1 MEPEGVENH
10 REKYKL
16 AEERN
21 DKRGGGD
28 DLGEEE
34 EEHSEGE
41 QDGNGERHLQKI

>member
-1 MEPEGVENH
+1 MTRLAKEGHGE
-10 REKYKL
+10 
-16 AEERN
+16 
-21 DKRGGGD
+21 GGWGD